1 MTLNVH
7 GIEFKYTSLPT
18 LKDVSFGLNGGEFM
32 AILGNNG
39 AGKSTL
45 LKCINRILK
54 PRKGVVYLGEDRV
67 SALTRMQ
74 VAQRIGY
81 VAQRNEAGRFTVFD
95 AVLLGR
101 KPYIKWDVGQEDIE
115 IVDDVL
121 KRMGLN
127 HLVLRYLD
135 ELSGG
140 ELQKVVIARAL
151 VQEPDVMLLDEPTN
165 NLDLKNKIEV
175 LKIVKE
181 TVADRGIAAVV
192 VMHDINLAL
201 RFADKFLLLKDGI
214 VHGCGG
220 LEVITEENI
229 EEVYGLPVR
238 MEKIN
243 DLPVVVPV

>member
-18 LKDVSFGLNGGEFM
+18 LKDVSFASTEENLWRFW
-32 AILGNNG
+32 AITVLQ
-39 AGKSTL
+39 STL

-121 KRMGLN
+121 KEWGLTIW
-127 HLVLRYLD
+127 Y
-135 ELSGG
+135 
-140 ELQKVVIARAL
+140 
-151 VQEPDVMLLDEPTN
+151 
-165 NLDLKNKIEV
+165 
-175 LKIVKE
+175 
-181 TVADRGIAAVV
+181 
-192 VMHDINLAL
+192 
-201 RFADKFLLLKDGI
+201 
-214 VHGCGG
+214 
-220 LEVITEENI
+220 
-229 EEVYGLPVR
+229 
-238 MEKIN
+238 
-243 DLPVVVPV
+243 

>member
-181 TVADRGIAAVV
+181 TVANRGIAAVV